1 MTRALLG
8 AAVALALL
16 QGSCGGDGGGL
27 QDAAEVRGDATETPA
42 AAAATASDPSATAP
56 SPTSTKERSALPDS
70 LLDGK
75 IGTQLELP
83 LNGLAES

>member
-27 QDAAEVRGDATETPA
+27 QDAAEVRGDATETP
-42 AAAATASDPSATAP
+42 AATASDPSATAP